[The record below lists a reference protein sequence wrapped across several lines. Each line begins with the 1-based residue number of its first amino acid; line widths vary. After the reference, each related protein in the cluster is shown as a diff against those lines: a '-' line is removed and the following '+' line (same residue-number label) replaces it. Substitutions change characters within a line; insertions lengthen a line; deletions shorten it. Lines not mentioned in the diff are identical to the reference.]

1 MVRGDLARRRLL
13 AQRVTGARFADP
25 REAVSFLCAVQAQDY
40 LGALWAV
47 GLRTRGANETAVERA
62 IADRSVV
69 RTWPMRGTLHLV
81 SAADVRW
88 MLALLA
94 PAAVAASAARERQLG
109 LDDAAFARSR
119 DLLAR
124 ALHGGRRL
132 TRDALYAALREGGV
146 SPAGQRGIHV
156 LSRLSQERFL
166 CPAAREGKQQTFAL
180 FEEWV
185 PAARALP
192 RAEAL
197 AELAARYFTGHGPAT
212 VEDLAWWA
220 GLPARSAREAVA
232 LARPRLARQLVDG
245 RELWRSASAS
255 PRRSSSGGMHLLPP
269 FDELLVGYRD
279 RSAILDPAHA
289 ERVNHLLSPTIVA
302 DDRVV
307 GTWTRSLKGDSV
319 VVKAAFFERSGR
331 ARQEALAAAAER
343 YAAFVGR
350 RVVLA

>member
-88 MLALLA
+88 REQR
-94 PAAVAASAARERQLG
+94 AAS
-109 LDDAAFARSR
+109 
-119 DLLAR
+119 
-124 ALHGGRRL
+124 
-132 TRDALYAALREGGV
+132 
-146 SPAGQRGIHV
+146 
-156 LSRLSQERFL
+156 
-166 CPAAREGKQQTFAL
+166 
-180 FEEWV
+180 
-185 PAARALP
+185 
-192 RAEAL
+192 
-197 AELAARYFTGHGPAT
+197 
-212 VEDLAWWA
+212 WA

-350 RVVLA
+350 RVVLV